1 MYDEES
7 GLYYLESRYYDPV
20 TGRFVNADGY
30 VSTGTGLMGH
40 NMFAYC
46 NNNPVMYVD
55 PTGARPVNEIQADID
70 VLEAFIKEA
79 RYAIANQTTT
89 LNAEDMLHYAQR
101 LSALKQEL
109 ADALVVWP
117 IDEASPNDDY
127 PYYSG
132 TNNPHTGTDF
142 PAPTG
147 TQVRAASSGT
157 IIEVSTKINFNTYGN
172 PNYTGMDTYG
182 IHIFIRTNKGVEMR
196 YAHLSEVYVS
206 EGQYVN
212 AWDVIGAVG
221 NTGNSSAPH
230 LHFEVRENGVTVNPY
245 NYLP

>member
-109 ADALVVWP
+109 AEVSPFLNQDGTYSLYDNQRHNPDRLFHEQIAALKYSGPSFSPKNGDVTLGSYEASVYTGGWEWDHADLSLFDFGRASFAAGLTDAL
-117 IDEASPNDDY
+117 
-127 PYYSG
+127 
-132 TNNPHTGTDF
+132 
-142 PAPTG
+142 
-147 TQVRAASSGT
+147 R
-157 IIEVSTKINFNTYGN
+157 
-172 PNYTGMDTYG
+172 
-182 IHIFIRTNKGVEMR
+182 
-196 YAHLSEVYVS
+196 
-206 EGQYVN
+206 
-212 AWDVIGAVG
+212 
-221 NTGNSSAPH
+221 
-230 LHFEVRENGVTVNPY
+230 
-245 NYLP
+245 